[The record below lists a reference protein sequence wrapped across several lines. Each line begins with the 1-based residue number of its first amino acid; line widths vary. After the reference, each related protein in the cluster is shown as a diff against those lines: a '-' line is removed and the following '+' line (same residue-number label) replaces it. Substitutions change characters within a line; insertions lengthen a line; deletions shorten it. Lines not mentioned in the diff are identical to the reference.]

1 MEFGSFSEI
10 FCDPL
15 LNEFTDQL
23 LDDIDIHD
31 FDDFAADDV
40 HNEQQFFATNEVKH
54 PEFKS
59 EPVGDDS
66 WNKSNHATLEALLK
80 SQPSPSVPPAPDL
93 RSDLST
99 GTQRENYRAVRNFTN
114 SVNLQRR
121 SSLPITKPDCNPFS
135 EKDAHNKAPSKSRLI
150 CEYLEKR
157 VAGKTFPHNTAK
169 LRGDW
174 SNTVV
179 FSVGENVNVTL
190 SHSKQAQSAGCHR
203 IVAALRDSDTE
214 HNSVWSSDAQL
225 GDAEPNGG
233 AQDQFVC
240 DAKGGRRAPHNTI
253 EKRYR
258 ASINGRIDELRKIL
272 IPYPNA
278 DTKINKSAVLRQA
291 INRIKELEEK
301 NQHLRAEVT
310 TLRALCSSGRFQ
322 SYNDCSPESG
332 ISSLEP
338 SPSASSTLSGL
349 DFGNS
354 TSPSSGTSC
363 GSLFNASV
371 GCMNQSVT
379 AENCATSIENTDLYT
394 TTTTPWQFGL
404 NDLQD
409 VYNTNSSS
417 FMQHAEFIPEN
428 RSTYRAPDES
438 LHTPPDLGDCALI
451 SDDQQ
456 GTYGN
461 VLLPNIVQPG
471 PVSDLTVIHPITH
484 GLPNFNGS
492 DIPVSSAVVNSQLGK
507 RGAGSV
513 HAGPSKVRRH
523 VLPLAPIDNKRRTS
537 EPVLSKPSTLLIR
550 DVSIE
555 TVHTS
560 TTPNTFP
567 TVRYLLSSGTLNVE
581 PSTTV
586 QSGVPTA
593 QQPYAYIPSSGFNG
607 VAARTTLCVAALC
620 LIALD
625 PVVLTGRGNT
635 NSANILS
642 TNPSSSRR
650 LLSAFNTFSA
660 QSPSPWSVSLVYL
673 VQWIVALCLCWW
685 ACRKPSVSTRTYPS
699 MIRDCKY
706 HTDKYG
712 SKLDAISG
720 HWVEANQ
727 ALNQASWSLAELRLH
742 LCLSEL
748 NEPMS
753 YRFSVAAPVKL
764 TGQVFSRMYRVLD
777 WIILLV
783 DVTYTLF
790 SRLPQLLV
798 CTLSIVPGRP
808 RLSSKCGE
816 TQVESSVL
824 TAAEVRLRLLEL
836 HLLAPDGRSGDNTLR
851 TGGDS
856 LFCIRLIVAC
866 ARDFIDSFLHV
877 LRCQHGNGNQTKK
890 SVKID
895 SLPDDLLFKA
905 GFLLILAS
913 TRNPILK
920 FLKCFLLRW
929 TLLASEFLPSRTPWT
944 KWIMNPVV
952 QTMLLTGQLTT
963 NDQVHCASHD
973 GTIEHRLQ
981 TSLQRQLTDRCL
993 HAVVGSQRSK
1003 LSRLEPLINT
1013 LLQVCNVNENTGGS
1027 SPSSA
1032 NPDKRFTAEIT
1043 TVQWWAQF
1051 VNAAWNYR
1059 LRSVSSSTRC
1069 SHLPLLDAPSAAVLS
1084 YPQSGL
1090 LAEAVWLA
1098 YRSVMKLHTGSESDY
1113 VGAQRSSL
1121 LLRRF
1126 CEQTSEDR
1134 IRSSLAE
1141 DESNGSV
1148 FWILASEVLAVD
1160 WVLTVLTNQLTAC
1173 KGAVRCDSSDFNMGS
1188 TMTAFGAGL
1197 WVLQQSSRML
1207 GITKPKW
1214 VTKQLSYYMTIHRLA
1229 LGANPVRSRLMLLH
1243 SSRSF
1248 TNSPLI
1254 RTPVTP
1260 DRSEDRDC
1268 NPLLPVSTDSDENV
1282 LTEEP
1287 VSTLEDRQFQMRS
1300 KDVLPNSRQMRC
1312 TPITQ
1317 SPGQ

>member
-1 MEFGSFSEI
+1 MSIYNNKYPGSLSEI

-31 FDDFAADDV
+31 FDDFATDDFR
-40 HNEQQFFATNEVKH
+40 NEQQFFATNEVKH
-54 PEFKS
+54 PELKS

-66 WNKSNHATLEALLK
+66 WNKSSHATLEALLK

-114 SVNLQRR
+114 NVNLQRR

-135 EKDAHNKAPSKSRLI
+135 EKVCFSTTYGNLLKDAHIKTPSKSRLI

-157 VAGKTFPHNTAK
+157 AADKTFPHSTAK
-169 LRGDW
+169 LRGGW
-174 SNTVV
+174 SDTIV
-179 FSVGENVNVTL
+179 FSVGDNVNVAL
-190 SHSKQAQSAGCHR
+190 SHSKQEQNGGCHR

-214 HNSVWSSDAQL
+214 HNSMWSSDFQL

-233 AQDQFVC
+233 AQDKFVR

-258 ASINGRIDELRKIL
+258 ASINGRIDELRKML

-371 GCMNQSVT
+371 GCLNQSVT
-379 AENCATSIENTDLYT
+379 AENCTTSIENT
-394 TTTTPWQFGL
+394 TTTTPWSLGL

-409 VYNTNSSS
+409 VYNTNSSP
-417 FMQHAEFIPEN
+417 FMQHAEFIPDN

-438 LHTPPDLGDCALI
+438 LHTPPDLGNCALI

-461 VLLPNIVQPG
+461 MLLPNILQPG

-484 GLPNFNGS
+484 GQPNFSGT
-492 DIPVSSAVVNSQLGK
+492 DMPVSSAVVNSQLGK
-507 RGAGSV
+507 RGASSM
-513 HAGPSKVRRH
+513 HAGPFKVRRH
-523 VLPLAPIDNKRRTS
+523 VLPITPMDNKRRTS
-537 EPVLSKPSTLLIR
+537 EPVLSKPNTLLIR

-555 TVHTS
+555 TVHTP

-567 TVRYLLSSGTLNVE
+567 TVRHLLSSGTLNVA
-581 PSTTV
+581 PPTTV
-586 QSGVPTA
+586 QSVVPTA
-593 QQPYAYIPSSGFNG
+593 QQPYAYISPSGFNG

-635 NSANILS
+635 KSTDILS
-642 TNPSSSRR
+642 TGPSSSRR
-650 LLSAFNTFSA
+650 LLSAFNTFSTE
-660 QSPSPWSVSLVYL
+660 SPSPWSVSLVYL
-673 VQWIVALCLCWW
+673 VQWIVALCLCLW
-685 ACRKPSVSTRTYPS
+685 ACRKPSVSTRTFPS
-699 MIRDCKY
+699 MTPDCNY
-706 HTDKYG
+706 HPDKDN
-712 SKLDAISG
+712 SKLDAICG

-727 ALNQASWSLAELRLH
+727 ALNQASWSLAELKLH

-748 NEPMS
+748 NEPLS
-753 YRFSVAAPVKL
+753 YRSSMAAP
-764 TGQVFSRMYRVLD
+764 
-777 WIILLV
+777 LLMWK
-783 DVTYTLF
+783 
-790 SRLPQLLV
+790 
-798 CTLSIVPGRP
+798 LSIVPDRP
-808 RLSSKCGE
+808 RLSSKWDE
-816 TQVESSVL
+816 TQVESPLL

-836 HLLAPDGRSGDNTLR
+836 HLLTPNGLSGNNALR

-856 LFCIRLIVAC
+856 LFYTRLIVAC
-866 ARDFIDSFLHV
+866 TRDFIDSFLHI
-877 LRCQHGNGNQTKK
+877 LRCQHSSGNQTKQL
-890 SVKID
+890 VKIN

-913 TRNPILK
+913 TRDSMLK
-920 FLKCFLLRW
+920 FLKCLLLRW
-929 TLLASEFLPSRTPWT
+929 TLFASEFLPSRTPWT
-944 KWIMNPVV
+944 KWITNPVV
-952 QTMLLTGQLTT
+952 QSMLLTGQLAT
-963 NDQVHCASHD
+963 NDQARCASHD
-973 GTIEHRLQ
+973 GDIEHRLQ

-993 HAVVGSQRSK
+993 HTIIGSQKSE
-1003 LSRLEPLINT
+1003 LSHLEPLINT
-1013 LLQVCNVNENTGGS
+1013 LLQVCSVNEETDGS

-1032 NPDKRFTAEIT
+1032 SLDTEVT

-1059 LRSVSSSTRC
+1059 LRSANSLSTSC
-1069 SHLPLLDAPSAAVLS
+1069 SNRPLLNAPPAAVLS

-1126 CEQTSEDR
+1126 CQQTSEDR
-1134 IRSSLAE
+1134 FRSNLAE
-1141 DESNGSV
+1141 DESHGSV
-1148 FWILASEVLAVD
+1148 FWMLASEVLAAD

-1173 KGAVRCDSSDFNMGS
+1173 RGAVRRDSSDFNMSS

-1197 WVLQQSSRML
+1197 LVLQQSSRML
-1207 GITKPKW
+1207 GIAQPKW
-1214 VTKQLSYYMTIHRLA
+1214 VTKQLSYYKTIQRLA

-1248 TNSPLI
+1248 TNSPLTC
-1254 RTPVTP
+1254 TPVTP

-1268 NPLLPVSTDSDENV
+1268 NSLIPVSTNSDENL

-1287 VSTLEDRQFQMRS
+1287 VPTLEDRQFQMRS
-1300 KDVLPNSRQMRC
+1300 KDMLPNSRQMRC

>member
-1 MEFGSFSEI
+1 MIPPESWRSLSEI

-31 FDDFAADDV
+31 FDDFAADGV
-40 HNEQQFFATNEVKH
+40 HNEQQFYATNEIKH

-66 WNKSNHATLEALLK
+66 WNKSSHATLEALLK

-93 RSDLST
+93 RSDLNT
-99 GTQRENYRAVRNFTN
+99 GSQRENYRADVHIKT
-114 SVNLQRR
+114 
-121 SSLPITKPDCNPFS
+121 
-135 EKDAHNKAPSKSRLI
+135 PSKSRLI
-150 CEYLEKR
+150 CEYLEKQ
-157 VAGKTFPHNTAK
+157 AADKTFSHNTAK
-169 LRGDW
+169 FRGGW

-190 SHSKQAQSAGCHR
+190 SHSKQEPSAGCHR

-214 HNSVWSSDAQL
+214 HNSICSSDVQL

-233 AQDQFVC
+233 ALDRFVC

-301 NQHLRAEVT
+301 NQHLRAEVA

-371 GCMNQSVT
+371 GCLNQSVT
-379 AENCATSIENTDLYT
+379 AENCTTSMENTDLYT
-394 TTTTPWQFGL
+394 ATTTPWPFGL

-409 VYNTNSSS
+409 VYNTNTSP
-417 FMQHAEFIPEN
+417 FMQHAEFIPDN
-428 RSTYRAPDES
+428 RSAYRAPDES

-451 SDDQQ
+451 SGDQQ

-461 VLLPNIVQPG
+461 VLPPNLVQPG

-484 GLPNFNGS
+484 GQPNFSGS
-492 DIPVSSAVVNSQLGK
+492 DMPVSPVVVNTQLGK

-523 VLPLAPIDNKRRTS
+523 FLPLAPVDNKRRTS

-550 DVSIE
+550 DMSVE
-555 TVHTS
+555 TAHTS

-567 TVRYLLSSGTLNVE
+567 MVRHLLSSGTLNVA
-581 PSTTV
+581 PPTTV
-586 QSGVPTA
+586 QSVVPTA
-593 QQPYAYIPSSGFNG
+593 QQPYAYIPPSGFNG

-635 NSANILS
+635 KSTDVLS
-642 TNPSSSRR
+642 TGPSSSRR

-660 QSPSPWSVSLVYL
+660 ESPSPWSVSLVYL
-673 VQWIVALCLCWW
+673 VQWIVALCLCLW
-685 ACRKPSVSTRTYPS
+685 ACRKPPVSTRTFPS
-699 MIRDCKY
+699 MTRDCKY
-706 HTDKYG
+706 HPDKYN
-712 SKLDAISG
+712 SKLDAICG

-748 NEPMS
+748 NEPLS
-753 YRFSVAAPVKL
+753 YRSSMAAPIKL
-764 TGQVFSRMYRVLD
+764 TGQIFSRMYRVLD
-777 WIILLV
+777 WIILLA

-790 SRLPQLLV
+790 SRLPQLLMW
-798 CTLSIVPGRP
+798 TLSIVPRSP
-808 RLSSKCGE
+808 QLSFKWDA
-816 TQVESSVL
+816 THAESLVL

-836 HLLAPDGRSGDNTLR
+836 HLLALDGRSGNSTLR
-851 TGGDS
+851 TGGDL
-856 LFCIRLIVAC
+856 LFCTRLIVAC

-877 LRCQHGNGNQTKK
+877 LRCQHGNGNQTNN
-890 SVKID
+890 
-895 SLPDDLLFKA
+895 SLPDDLLLKA

-913 TRNPILK
+913 DQ
-920 FLKCFLLRW
+920 
-929 TLLASEFLPSRTPWT
+929 EFYPEVFQVSSAQ
-944 KWIMNPVV
+944 MD
-952 QTMLLTGQLTT
+952 LTCVRFSALSDTVDEMDHESGRS
-963 NDQVHCASHD
+963 VYA
-973 GTIEHRLQ
+973 
-981 TSLQRQLTDRCL
+981 TDRTI
-993 HAVVGSQRSK
+993 VVGSQKSE
-1003 LSRLEPLINT
+1003 LSHLEPLINT
-1013 LLQVCNVNENTGGS
+1013 LLQVCNVNEKTGDS
-1027 SPSSA
+1027 SPSNA
-1032 NPDKRFTAEIT
+1032 DLDKEFTVEVT
-1043 TVQWWAQF
+1043 TDQWWAQF

-1059 LRSVSSSTRC
+1059 LRSVNSSPTIC
-1069 SHLPLLDAPSAAVLS
+1069 SNLPLLDAPSTAVLS

-1098 YRSVMKLHTGSESDY
+1098 YRSVMKLHTGSESDC
-1113 VGAQRSSL
+1113 VDAQRSSL

-1126 CEQTSEDR
+1126 CQQTSEGR
-1134 IRSSLAE
+1134 IRSNLAE
-1141 DESNGSV
+1141 DESDGSV
-1148 FWILASEVLAVD
+1148 FWMLASEVLAAD

-1173 KGAVRCDSSDFNMGS
+1173 RGVVRRDSPGFNMSS
-1188 TMTAFGAGL
+1188 TMAAFGAGL

-1214 VTKQLSYYMTIHRLA
+1214 VTKQEPHYLS
-1229 LGANPVRSRLMLLH
+1229 LH
-1243 SSRSF
+1243 SIPF
-1248 TNSPLI
+1248 D
-1254 RTPVTP
+1254 V
-1260 DRSEDRDC
+1260 
-1268 NPLLPVSTDSDENV
+1268 
-1282 LTEEP
+1282 
-1287 VSTLEDRQFQMRS
+1287 RQ
-1300 KDVLPNSRQMRC
+1300 
-1312 TPITQ
+1312 
-1317 SPGQ
+1317 